1 MAASPSTDSHLGEA
15 LVELKGIVK
24 RFPEVL
30 AVDNVDFEL
39 RRGEIH
45 ALLGENG
52 AGKTTLMNI
61 LYGIVRLDSGRI
73 SVKGRPATIRSPRD
87 AIKLGIGMVHQH
99 LKVVEPHTVVENIIL
114 GLKEPRYILNLK
126 DAEERVNSLSA
137 KYGLPV
143 DANARV
149 WQLSIGERQRVEILK
164 VLYRDADILI
174 MDEPTSVLT
183 PQETKELF
191 SSLVKMKSEGKGIVF
206 ITHKMREVFELSD
219 RVTVMR
225 RGRVVTTS
233 LTRETN
239 DRELARSMVGRDVV
253 FSIKKASPNFGKE
266 ILRLEGVVAKNDKG
280 LPALRSVSMSV
291 RGGEIMG
298 VAGVAGNGQKELTEV
313 IAGLRRVAAG
323 AVSVDGKETTNRS
336 PKAAFESGVAFIPEE
351 RMGVGAVP
359 SLSVAENL
367 ALKSYRYKPF
377 SNRGF
382 LDEKVM
388 REKAA
393 ELIAKYDIM
402 TPSPDT
408 PARFLSGG
416 NLQKV
421 VLARELSGGKTTGPR
436 VIVASYPTRGLDVG
450 AAEYIQKAILSYR
463 DQGLA
468 ILIVSEE
475 LDELFMLSDR
485 LAVMFNG
492 RLMGILD
499 QDQFD
504 VETVGLMMAGREREE
519 VAGSK

>member
-1 MAASPSTDSHLGEA
+1 MEAPPKAALSHGGL
-15 LVELKGIVK
+15 LVELKGVSK
-24 RFPEVL
+24 QFPEVL
-30 AVDNVDFEL
+30 AVDHVDFQL

-61 LYGIVRLDSGRI
+61 LYGIIRPTSGTVI
-73 SVKGRPATIRSPRD
+73 VKGNVASIHSPHD
-87 AIKLGIGMVHQH
+87 SINLGIGMVHQH
-99 LKVVEPHTVVENIIL
+99 LKVVESHTVIENIIL
-114 GLKEPRYILNLK
+114 GLKQPRYILKLK
-126 DAEERVNSLSA
+126 DAEERINALSA

-143 DANARV
+143 DPNARV

-164 VLYRDADILI
+164 MLYRDADILI

-191 SSLVKMKSEGKGIVF
+191 ASLVKMKSEGKGIVF

-219 RVTVMR
+219 KVTVMR
-225 RGRVVTTS
+225 RGCVVSTA

-239 DRELARSMVGRDVV
+239 DRELARSMVGREVV
-253 FSIKKASPNFGKE
+253 FSLKKASPHFGKD
-266 ILRLEGVVAKNDKG
+266 ILRLEGVVAQNDKG
-280 LPALRSVSMSV
+280 LPALRSVSLSV

-313 IAGLRRVAAG
+313 IAGLRHVAAG
-323 AVSVDGKETTNRS
+323 KVSVDGEETTNRS
-336 PKAAFESGVAFIPEE
+336 PKAAFEKGIAFIPEE

-359 SLSVAENL
+359 SLSVAENI
-367 ALKSYRYKPF
+367 ALKSYRHTPF

-382 LDEKVM
+382 LDEKIM

-421 VLARELSGGKTTGPR
+421 VLARELSGGKSTGPR
-436 VIVASYPTRGLDVG
+436 IIVASYPTRGLDVG
-450 AAEYIQKAILSYR
+450 AAEYIQKALLAYR
-463 DQGLA
+463 EQGLA

-492 RLMGILD
+492 RIMGILD
-499 QDQFD
+499 HGQFD
-504 VETVGLMMAGREREE
+504 VEAVGLMMAGRDREE
-519 VAGSK
+519 VASSP

>member
-1 MAASPSTDSHLGEA
+1 MEAPPKAALSHGEL
-15 LVELKGIVK
+15 LVELQGISK
-24 RFPEVL
+24 QFPEVL
-30 AVDNVDFEL
+30 AVDHVDFQL

-52 AGKTTLMNI
+52 AGKTTLMNV
-61 LYGIVRLDSGRI
+61 LYGIVRPTSGTVLVRGKAASI
-73 SVKGRPATIRSPRD
+73 HSPRD
-87 AIKLGIGMVHQH
+87 SIKLGIGMVHQH

-126 DAEERVNSLSA
+126 DAAQRVKGLA
-137 KYGLPV
+137 EKYGLPV
-143 DANARV
+143 DPNSRI

-191 SSLVKMKSEGKGIVF
+191 SSLVKMKEEGKGIVF

-225 RGRVVTTS
+225 RGRVVSVAQTH
-233 LTRETN
+233 ET
-239 DRELARSMVGRDVV
+239 DERELARSMVGREVI
-253 FSIKKASPNFGKE
+253 FSLKKASPHFGE
-266 ILRLEGVVAKNDKG
+266 DILKLEGVVSQNDKG
-280 LPALRSVSMSV
+280 LLALRSVSLTV
-291 RGGEIMG
+291 CGGEIMG

-313 IAGLRRVAAG
+313 IAGLRHVTAG
-323 AVSVDGKETTNRS
+323 RVSVGGEDTTNSS
-336 PKAAFESGVAFIPEE
+336 PKAAFERGVAFIPEE

-367 ALKSYRYKPF
+367 ALKSYRYPPS

-382 LDEKVM
+382 LDEKVL
-388 REKAA
+388 REKAI

-402 TPSPDT
+402 TPSPET

-421 VLARELSGGKTTGPR
+421 VLARELSGGKSTGPK
-436 VIVASYPTRGLDVG
+436 VIIASYPTRGLDVG
-450 AAEYIQKAILSYR
+450 AAEYIQKALLAFR
-463 DQGLA
+463 EQGIA

-492 RLMGILD
+492 RIMGVLD
-499 QDQFD
+499 QGQFD
-504 VETVGLMMAGREREE
+504 VEAVGLMMAGKEREG
-519 VAGSK
+519 VAGSP